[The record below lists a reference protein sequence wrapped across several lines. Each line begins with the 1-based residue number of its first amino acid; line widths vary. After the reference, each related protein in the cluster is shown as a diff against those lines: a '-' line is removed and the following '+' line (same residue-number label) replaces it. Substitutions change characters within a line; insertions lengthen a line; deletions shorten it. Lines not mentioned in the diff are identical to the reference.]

1 MTNKINGIIVLDKPK
16 GKTSHDMVYFM
27 RRLTGI
33 KKIGHTGTLD
43 PDATGVLPM
52 CIGNATR
59 AADMLTLSDKRYRA
73 KFVLGITTDTQ
84 DTSGSVI
91 EKRAV
96 NASDAEITDAINSF
110 VGEYEQIPPMYSAVK
125 QNGKKLYELARAG
138 KTVERKAR
146 LVNIK
151 SIDIIKVGA
160 ECEIDVLC
168 SKGTYIRTLC
178 ADIGE
183 KLGCGAAV
191 SELRR
196 TMTGAFS
203 TDESYTCSELERLA
217 AEERLSDAVISVD
230 MMFPDYEQI
239 RLTEN
244 QTRSVCNGVIMTYHK
259 PDGLYRVY
267 DNNGRF
273 ICIGR
278 IKDEKIKTEKSFW
291 M

>member
-1 MTNKINGIIVLDKPK
+1 MTNKFNGIIVLDKPK

-27 RRLTGI
+27 RRLTGV
-33 KKIGHTGTLD
+33 KKVGHTGTLD

-73 KFVLGITTDTQ
+73 KFILGISTDTQ
-84 DTSGSVI
+84 DISGNVI
-91 EKRAV
+91 ANKEIKV
-96 NASDAEITDAINSF
+96 SDEETAAAIKSF
-110 VGEYEQIPPMYSAVK
+110 VGEYEQLPPMYSAIK
-125 QNGKKLYELARAG
+125 QNGRKLYELAREG
-138 KTVERKAR
+138 KTAERKR
-146 LVNIK
+146 RRVNIK
-151 SIDIIKVGA
+151 SIDIISTGR

-196 TMTGAFS
+196 TQTGIFKI
-203 TDESYTCSELERLA
+203 DEAYTCAELEALS
-217 AEERLSDAVISVD
+217 AEERLSEAVISVD
-230 MMFPDYEQI
+230 SMFCEYPEI
-239 RLTEN
+239 RLTAN
-244 QTRSVCNGVIMTYHK
+244 QTKSVCNGVIMTYHM

-267 DNNGRF
+267 GSDGSF
-273 ICIGR
+273 ICLGR